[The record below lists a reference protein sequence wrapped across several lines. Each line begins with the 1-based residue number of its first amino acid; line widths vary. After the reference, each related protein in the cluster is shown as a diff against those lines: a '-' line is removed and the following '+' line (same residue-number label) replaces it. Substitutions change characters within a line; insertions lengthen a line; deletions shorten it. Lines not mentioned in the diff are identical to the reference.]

1 MINAAVPGSR
11 HDRDSAYR
19 DWSSVMALRTLR
31 VPNFDRKGSTTP
43 WRIHYWVSHCLP
55 TNNEVIRLLCNLS
68 IHDSIHRN
76 VPLELILNQM
86 KPVCILRLHFFKIH
100 FDIVIP
106 IKAGHSIW
114 SLPINFSTIIQT
126 NQPTR
131 CNNSS
136 SLLLDVY
143 AQLNMFRASSR
154 PSSGA
159 YNCSSSIWFYRWS
172 VVIAV
177 LLAGRPD
184 HDQQHCYHHAPTV
197 KPEAATAVVSS
208 S

>member
-11 HDRDSAYR
+11 QGRDSAYR
-19 DWSSVMALRTLR
+19 DWSSVLALGTWVL
-31 VPNFDRKGSTTP
+31 NFDSKGSMTP

-55 TNNEVIRLLCNLS
+55 ASNEVNRLLCSLN

-76 VPLELILNQM
+76 VPLDLILNQM
-86 KPVCILRLHFFKIH
+86 MPVCILRSHFVKIH

-106 IKAGHSIW
+106 IKAGLSVW
-114 SLPINFSTIIQT
+114 SLPINFLTIIQI

-143 AQLNMFRASSR
+143 VQLNMFRASLR
-154 PSSGA
+154 PSFGA
-159 YNCSSSIWFYRWS
+159 
-172 VVIAV
+172 
-177 LLAGRPD
+177 
-184 HDQQHCYHHAPTV
+184 QQLQ
-197 KPEAATAVVSS
+197 
-208 S
+208 